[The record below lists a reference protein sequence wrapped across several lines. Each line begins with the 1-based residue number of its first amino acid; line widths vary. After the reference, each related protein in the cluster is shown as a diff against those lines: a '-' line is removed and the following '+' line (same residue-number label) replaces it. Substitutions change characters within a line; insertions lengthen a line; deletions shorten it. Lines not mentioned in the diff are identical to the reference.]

1 MKARPNSRKSFSLMR
16 AIFCGPAMAGTLC
29 LASVALAQSGAQRSS
44 LAVTATVVTV
54 CTVSSR
60 EGSAPVCANALAD
73 QPTASTSHSAERT
86 DLTEAPTRAYPSG
99 LIRSE
104 AEGDV
109 KRVTVTF

>member
-1 MKARPNSRKSFSLMR
+1 MKARPHSRKSFSLTR
-16 AIFCGPAMAGTLC
+16 TILCGHAVAGMLC
-29 LASVALAQSGAQRSS
+29 LASAGSAQSGAQRAA

-60 EGSAPVCANALAD
+60 EGSTPVCANAPGD
-73 QPTASTSHSAERT
+73 QPTASTSHSAR
-86 DLTEAPTRAYPSG
+86 RPSG